1 MKKKRLFYWSGPHV
15 NVQEGNF
22 IYDRLKK
29 DDYVIVP
36 FYDYVLGT
44 GNNLKER
51 VQRYRKNL
59 LSIFLTILC

>member
-29 DDYVIVP
+29 DDYVI
-36 FYDYVLGT
+36 D
-44 GNNLKER
+44 
-51 VQRYRKNL
+51 RK
-59 LSIFLTILC
+59 SVV